1 MKLEYQLICENQ
13 RVKMLKDKL
22 LEEFFDLI
30 NSWEQNSIE
39 SNMKWFEEVKEK
51 LEELNQAIE
60 SIDKANRTREKFNL
74 KELTAQRNKLN
85 REISTLKK
93 VELQNE

>member
-85 REISTLKK
+85 REISSLKK
-93 VELQNE
+93 AQLKN